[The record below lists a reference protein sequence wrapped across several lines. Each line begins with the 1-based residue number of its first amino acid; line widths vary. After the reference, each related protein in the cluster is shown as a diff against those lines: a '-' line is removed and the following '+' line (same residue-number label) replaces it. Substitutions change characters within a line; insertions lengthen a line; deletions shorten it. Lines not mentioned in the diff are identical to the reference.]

1 MRPLALL
8 NTIYLFRFIS
18 FLIFTHIMERHS
30 AILKKLSIEKY
41 VEVLDLCE
49 SLGVSAVTIRKDLK
63 LLEQKGLLFRTHGGA
78 SLENPYIN
86 ERTVL
91 DKEKIFVA
99 EKNGIAQMAA
109 SLISEND
116 AIMIASGTTVQALS
130 KYIEPKNKLT
140 VITPSLAVVMH
151 LIKHENIEIL
161 QLGGYLRHSAASVI
175 GNYAEYMLEHISCS
189 KLFLGVDGIDM
200 NYGIS
205 TTNLEEAALNKK
217 MIDAAQKVIVLA
229 DASKFG
235 KKSFAKICGLSAI
248 DEIITDQEISKTFR
262 KKLLENEV
270 KITVVG
276 R

>member
-1 MRPLALL
+1 
-8 NTIYLFRFIS
+8 
-18 FLIFTHIMERHS
+18 MERHS
-30 AILKKLSIEKY
+30 AILKKLSTEKY

-189 KLFLGVDGIDM
+189 KLFLGADGIDM

-235 KKSFAKICGLSAI
+235 KKSFAKISGLSAI
-248 DEIITDQEISKTFR
+248 DEINTDQEISKTFR
-262 KKLLENEV
+262 KKLLENE
-270 KITVVG
+270 
-276 R
+276 